1 MHARP
6 RRKRSF
12 WPVCFCFDSKSTAV
26 DAAEADLFY
35 CIARGDA
42 ERLERCLQCLQGAK
56 KRISLT
62 VRRHH
67 PNRLLGSF
75 YQECSP
81 AMWAADCGQWP
92 LLPILW
98 RYGYDVNRPQ
108 FCRRWTCFCRS
119 QHRPNNSPYRRTW
132 TSGHYTYQ
140 SVLDYYFANTYEQY
154 GEFGIDLEETDLPNP
169 LYTQL
174 SSIRQILS
182 HGVDVHRIDSIIVFN
197 SLAASF
203 DHYMCAYVN
212 PLARVPDLSESEDA
226 FVEIEVVRCLIENGY
241 SEFEFMDYVSPNT
254 NWFGILICLLSH
266 PRLPEL
272 VGQTLPSLIRSAA
285 LLLINLLA
293 LRFFLTNAGKLCDT
307 VDNLRLR
314 KIYVKRYCDQRLFF
328 NARISNLIA
337 SCEAM
342 FREPPPLGL
351 LARNKVRHLLGGT
364 NFLMKLSALHLP
376 PKLASFVSY
385 IGPEHLHWVRMPS
398 CLCALSKGLLTEG
411 KSQHDDGSL
420 PIPRSPCPLQLSVPS
435 DEAARSNG
443 QISPSSSSSAFSSD
457 VAVLGEEEK
466 VTEEIA
472 IIRAPRRLRVQR
484 SLSFCPRPTSAPIPK
499 IARVFSFRPFTRLSP
514 SFR

>member
-1 MHARP
+1 M
-6 RRKRSF
+6 
-12 WPVCFCFDSKSTAV
+12 DS
-26 DAAEADLFY
+26 AEVDLFY

-42 ERLERCLQCLQGAK
+42 EKLEHCLQRLQGAK

-119 QHRPNNSPYRRTW
+119 QHRPNNSPYHKTW
-132 TSGHYTYQ
+132 TRGHYTYQ
-140 SVLDYYFANTYEQY
+140 SVLDYFFANTYEQY
-154 GEFGIDLEETDLPNP
+154 GEFDIEPGETDLPNP
-169 LYTQL
+169 LYAQL
-174 SSIRQILS
+174 SSIRQILG

-212 PLARVPDLSESEDA
+212 PLARVPDLPESDEA

-285 LLLINLLA
+285 LLLVNLLA
-293 LRFFLTNAGKLCDT
+293 LRFFVTNAGKLRGT

-314 KIYVKRYCDQRLFF
+314 KVYVKRYCDQRLLF
-328 NARISNLIA
+328 NARMSNLIG
-337 SCEAM
+337 SCEAL
-342 FREPPPLGL
+342 FRDPPPLGL
-351 LARNKVRHLLGGT
+351 LARNKIRRLLGGT
-364 NFLMKLSALHLP
+364 NFLSKLSALRLP

-385 IGPEHLHWVRMPS
+385 IEPEHLHWVRMPS
-398 CLCALSKGLLTEG
+398 SLCALSEGTIQQVQAEQAEGPLPPALSPSRLPLRVTSGGRTRLAVPNAQLT
-411 KSQHDDGSL
+411 
-420 PIPRSPCPLQLSVPS
+420 
-435 DEAARSNG
+435 
-443 QISPSSSSSAFSSD
+443 PSSSSSTFSSD
-457 VAVLGEEEK
+457 LTGMGVECK
-466 VTEEIA
+466 TSEEIA

-484 SLSFCPRPTSAPIPK
+484 SLSFCPRPTSTPIPK
-499 IARVFSFRPFTRLSP
+499 IARVLSFRPFTRLSQP
-514 SFR
+514 FR